1 MPKQTIKYT
10 IKQDGTVTEEVQG
23 AFGDSCLNLTRDL
36 EKKLGDLETRV
47 HTSEYFKQTIEN
59 TEDVTLQHHQ
69 D

>member
-10 IKQDGTVTEEVQG
+10 IRQDGTVTEEVQG
-23 AFGDSCLNLTRDL
+23 AFGDTCLNLTRDL

>member
-1 MPKQTIKYT
+1 MKQQSIKFV

-23 AFGDSCLNLTRDL
+23 AFGDTCLNLTRDL

>member
-1 MPKQTIKYT
+1 MPKQTIKYS
-10 IKQDGTVTEEVQG
+10 IILDGTVTEEVQG
-23 AFGDSCLNLTRDL
+23 AFGDTCLNLTRDL

>member
-10 IKQDGTVTEEVQG
+10 IKQDGTVTEEVQR
-23 AFGDSCLNLTRDL
+23 AFGDTCLNLTRDL

>member
-23 AFGDSCLNLTRDL
+23 AFGDTCLNLTRDL

-59 TEDVTLQHHQ
+59 TEDVTLLHHQ

>member
-10 IKQDGTVTEEVQG
+10 LKQDGTVTEEVQG
-23 AFGDSCLNLTRDL
+23 AFGDTCLNLTRDL

>member
-23 AFGDSCLNLTRDL
+23 AFGDTCLNLTRDL

-47 HTSEYFKQTIEN
+47 HTSEYYKQTIEN
-59 TEDVTLQHHQ
+59 TEDVTLLHHQ

>member
-23 AFGDSCLNLTRDL
+23 AYGDTCINLTRDL
-36 EKKLGDLETRV
+36 EKKLGDLESRV
-47 HTSEYFKQTIEN
+47 HTSEYYKQTMEN
-59 TEDVTLQHHQ
+59 TEDVTLQHYQ

>member
-1 MPKQTIKYT
+1 MPNQTIKYT

-23 AFGDSCLNLTRDL
+23 AFGDTCLNLTRDL

>member
-23 AFGDSCLNLTRDL
+23 AFGDTCINLTRDL

-47 HTSEYFKQTIEN
+47 HTSEYFKQTI
-59 TEDVTLQHHQ
+59 
-69 D
+69 

>member
-23 AFGDSCLNLTRDL
+23 AFGDTCINLTRDL

-47 HTSEYFKQTIEN
+47 HTSEYFKQTIEH

>member
-23 AFGDSCLNLTRDL
+23 AFGDTCINLTRDL

>member
-23 AFGDSCLNLTRDL
+23 AFGDTCLNLTRDL

-59 TEDVTLQHHQ
+59 TEDVPLQHHQ

>member
-23 AFGDSCLNLTRDL
+23 AFGDTCINLTRDL
-36 EKKLGDLETRV
+36 EKKLGVLETRV
-47 HTSEYFKQTIEN
+47 HTSEYYNQTIEN